1 MTTKALIKKS
11 ELMRLAAV
19 AKQNNITIEVEAEGY
34 RIRLNPH
41 SAAPPETAEGK
52 PEDFTSLAEW
62 QAWRDRERARAPL
75 GDDPATVKLERARR
89 RGPGGYP
96 VVDDPNHALRQ
107 WYDRLGFD
115 PHTMGQEDM
124 ERLQENAQA
133 EWEKSIP
140 GTPLGKREKSALAQ
154 LADFGPGKM
163 VEWTKIKNCG
173 PDTEDRLKARGFIET
188 RPSNKWP
195 DRIAYYVLTTA
206 GYEAWNNL
214 GKSPEIT

>member
-1 MTTKALIKKS
+1 MTTKHRWSPAEIKGAAKLAVELGVSIELKPDGSMLIAPASAEPVMTSAL
-11 ELMRLAAV
+11 ERW
-19 AKQNNITIEVEAEGY
+19 EAWE
-34 RIRLNPH
+34 
-41 SAAPPETAEGK
+41 SGK
-52 PEDFTSLAEW
+52 PTAYEKE
-62 QAWRDRERARAPL
+62 
-75 GDDPATVKLERARR
+75 PAK
-89 RGPGGYP
+89 GPHGYP
-96 VVDDPNHALRQ
+96 IVGDPNHPLRQ

-115 PHTMGQEDM
+115 PRTMGREEM
-124 ERLQENAQA
+124 ERLQEKAHV

-154 LADFGPGKM
+154 LSGFGPGIM

-173 PDTEDRLKARGFIET
+173 PDTEERLKARGFIET

-214 GKSPEIT
+214 GKPPEIR

>member
-1 MTTKALIKKS
+1 MAGKNSWKLG
-11 ELMRLAAV
+11 
-19 AKQNNITIEVEAEGY
+19 Q
-34 RIRLNPH
+34 IR
-41 SAAPPETAEGK
+41 SAAKLAVELGVSIELKPDGSMLIAPASAE
-52 PEDFTSLAEW
+52 PVRTTSALERW
-62 QAWRDRERARAPL
+62 RAREQGNTTAYEKE
-75 GDDPATVKLERARR
+75 PAK
-89 RGPGGYP
+89 GPGGYP
-96 VVDDPNHALRQ
+96 IVDDPNDPVNQ

-115 PHTMGQEDM
+115 PRTMGREDM
-124 ERLQENAQA
+124 ERLQKKAHD
-133 EWEKSIP
+133 EWVESIP

-214 GKSPEIT
+214 GKSPEIR

>member
-1 MTTKALIKKS
+1 MTTKHRWSPAKIKGAAKLAVELGVSIELKPDGSMLIAPAS
-11 ELMRLAAV
+11 
-19 AKQNNITIEVEAEGY
+19 AE
-34 RIRLNPH
+34 PVMT
-41 SAAPPETAEGK
+41 AAPERWEAREPGK
-52 PEDFTSLAEW
+52 PTLYEKE
-62 QAWRDRERARAPL
+62 
-75 GDDPATVKLERARR
+75 PAK
-89 RGPGGYP
+89 GPHGYP
-96 VVDDPNHALRQ
+96 IVDDPNHPLRQ

-124 ERLQENAQA
+124 ERLQEKAHA

-154 LADFGPGKM
+154 LAGFGPGIM

-195 DRIAYYVLTTA
+195 DQIAYYVLTIA

-214 GKSPEIT
+214 GKSPKDHMNTGA